1 MTETLLAALPPTAAS
16 PDAAQLLVA
25 LGESLAGLAVYFDT
39 GTQHCCYANQ
49 AFTKRFGLTPQSV
62 LGKTPQEIVGLE
74 YWTAIAP
81 HVEQCLRGE
90 HVNYLQER
98 PEPDGTVRM
107 HRVSLV
113 PHCNAQGKQTGVVAL
128 TTDYT
133 NRWLAERTVR
143 ESEERT
149 RKFSEATEEAIAFHH
164 QGVILDCNDAMKR
177 LTGFPIEEVMG
188 RSIFDFIEPETRAIA
203 IEAARGGGE
212 QLYEV
217 CIAHREGQHIPV
229 EVLGK
234 TMPHHTGDYRVVV
247 VRDIRARKAMQER
260 EVFLARHDALTGL
273 LNRRALLEQL
283 DLTLAQARAAKTT
296 RQQQVALLYINLDH
310 LKTINDSLGYSAGDQ
325 ILCAMAD
332 RLRSTVAERG
342 FITRLGGDEFVVV
355 LPSAG
360 STAAAELAGDLY
372 RSLNAP
378 FKVADTGVC
387 LSLSIGISL
396 FPQDENTSP
405 GLLREAE
412 SALRQAKNNGRGHY
426 QFSTPGVAGH
436 AMASLQLQ
444 RELHTAIEHHQF
456 VLHYQPVMHVAD
468 GMLAGFEALVRW
480 QHPERGL
487 LAPGEFIAF
496 AETHGMISHIGRWVM
511 REACRQ
517 LKAWHDAGLPQV
529 PVAVNLSAFEF
540 RQRDVAKDIAAVLA
554 ETGLAPQ
561 FLEVELTETVLMQQS
576 DQVLETLQA
585 IKALGVGI
593 AIDDFGTGYSS
604 LSYLKRYPI
613 DKLKIDRSFVM
624 DTPGD
629 SDDVAI
635 VTAIVQ
641 LGRSLKLRT
650 VAEGVETPEQR
661 ALLLQLGCDLAQGY
675 GIARPMAA
683 EKVVDCVRDHC
694 IRDLR

>member
-1 MTETLLAALPPTAAS
+1 MTETILAAVSQEAVCPGPAE
-16 PDAAQLLVA
+16 LLQA
-25 LGESLAGLAVYFDT
+25 LGESLGEMIVYFDI
-39 GTQHCCYANQ
+39 GTQQCCYANSVF
-49 AFTKRFGLTPQSV
+49 AKRFGLTSQSA
-62 LGKTPQEIVGLE
+62 LGKTPEQILGLA
-74 YWTAIAP
+74 YWTSIAP
-81 HVEQCLRGE
+81 HVERTLRGE
-90 HVNYLQER
+90 HVKYLHER
-98 PEPDGTVRM
+98 AQQDGTVRV

-113 PHCNAQGKQTGVVAL
+113 PHFNVQGKQIGVVGR
-128 TTDYT
+128 TSDYT
-133 NRWLAERTVR
+133 HRWKAERAVR
-143 ESEERT
+143 ESDERT
-149 RKFSEATEEAIAFHH
+149 RKFSEVTEEAIAFHSK
-164 QGVILDCNDAMKR
+164 GVILDCNDAMTQLLGYPIDEVVGR
-177 LTGFPIEEVMG
+177 NIFGFLAPG
-188 RSIFDFIEPETRAIA
+188 SRSAA
-203 IEAARGGGE
+203 IEHAQRGDE
-212 QLYEV
+212 HLYEV
-217 CIAHREGQHIPV
+217 SMVHRDGHQIPI
-229 EVLGK
+229 EILPK
-234 TMPHHTGDYRVVV
+234 NMPKHTGNYRVVV
-247 VRDIRARKAMQER
+247 LRDIRARKAMQER
-260 EVFLARHDALTGL
+260 EAFLTRHDPLTGL
-273 LNRRALLEQL
+273 PNRRALLDQL
-283 DLTLAQARAAKTT
+283 DLALAQARAAKTT
-296 RQQQVALLYINLDH
+296 HQQQISLLYLNLDH
-310 LKTINDSLGYSAGDQ
+310 LKTINDSLGHSAGDQ

-332 RLRSTVAERG
+332 RLRSTVADQG
-342 FITRLGGDEFVVV
+342 FIARPGGDEFVVV

-360 STAAAELAGDLY
+360 RTAAAELADDLY
-372 RSLNAP
+372 SCLNTP
-378 FKVADTGVC
+378 FKAADTSVH
-387 LSLSIGISL
+387 LSISIGISL
-396 FPQDENTSP
+396 FPENETSSS

-412 SALRQAKNNGRGHY
+412 SALRQAKSNGRGHY

-444 RELHTAIEHHQF
+444 RELHTAIEQNQF
-456 VLHYQPVMHVAD
+456 ILHYQPVICLAD
-468 GMLAGFEALVRW
+468 GMLASFEALVRW

-487 LAPGEFIAF
+487 LPPGEFIAF
-496 AETHGMISHIGRWVM
+496 AETHGLISHIGRWVM
-511 REACRQ
+511 HEACLQ

-540 RQRDVAKDIAAVLA
+540 RQRDVVGDIAAVLA
-554 ETGLAPQ
+554 ETGLPPQ

-576 DQVLETLQA
+576 DQVLETLQS

-683 EKVVDCVRDHC
+683 DKVVDCVREQC